1 MGIQHDII
9 NQTGEVNNSNN
20 KRTTKTTKTTKT
32 TRTRTRTTTTTKTT
46 NNNNNT
52 HNNTHNHNHN
62 HKNKENN
69 NKNKAAWERMGH
81 SHHFGLVCHLQPHVF
96 FKSHGNPIVVGSRF
110 TVSRSFKMLVTSS
123 LLSRSLTTN
132 KSHSRSCGDW
142 WRKRRPQRKD
152 WHGKSMKMTCGLHHG
167 SMDTIYQ

>member
-1 MGIQHDII
+1 
-9 NQTGEVNNSNN
+9 
-20 KRTTKTTKTTKT
+20 
-32 TRTRTRTTTTTKTT
+32 
-46 NNNNNT
+46 
-52 HNNTHNHNHN
+52 
-62 HKNKENN
+62 
-69 NKNKAAWERMGH
+69 MGH

-167 SMDTIYQ
+167 SMDTIYQWCHTTPINSYPSYTIHLYLARNQKWPRRVKALTHETEDTYGLPSDNQTWRAGKCTVYRWISPLKTWI